1 MTHYSAKPINLAL
14 RPSWFFAGVLLTV
27 ALFSVV
33 LLWILHL
40 PFLFKWLMAGG
51 VVICAAYYIQRD
63 ALLLLLRSPARLDL
77 IEGRFQLTLQDETTW
92 PVMVLD
98 SSFISPYLSVLHLKV
113 VDERRRLCVILL
125 PDNVDPSAFRQL
137 RVWLRWGKSNDL
149 ETIEK
154 P

>member
-1 MTHYSAKPINLAL
+1 MT
-14 RPSWFFAGVLLTV
+14 
-27 ALFSVV
+27 
-33 LLWILHL
+33 
-40 PFLFKWLMAGG
+40 GG

-63 ALLLLLRSPARLDL
+63 ALLLLLHSPARLDL

-98 SSFISPYLSVLHLKV
+98 SSFISPYLSALHLKV
-113 VDERRRLCVILL
+113 VDERRRLRVILL
-125 PDNVDPSAFRQL
+125 PDNVDPNAFRQL

>member
-1 MTHYSAKPINLAL
+1 LTHYSAKPIHLAL
-14 RPSWFFAGVLLTV
+14 RPSRFFTGVLLTV
-27 ALFSVV
+27 ALFSLVMLW
-33 LLWILHL
+33 LLQL
-40 PFLFKWLMAGG
+40 PFLFKWMLAAG

-77 IEGRFQLTLQDETTW
+77 IERQFQLTLQDETVW

-137 RVWLRWGKSNDL
+137 RVWLRWGKTNDL
-149 ETIEK
+149 ETIEN

>member
-1 MTHYSAKPINLAL
+1 
-14 RPSWFFAGVLLTV
+14 VLLTV
-27 ALFSVV
+27 ALFSLVI
-33 LLWILHL
+33 LWLLHL
-40 PFLFKWLMAGG
+40 PFLFKWLLTAGL
-51 VVICAAYYIQRD
+51 VICAAYYIQRD

-77 IEGRFQLTLQDETTW
+77 IEGQFQLTLQDETIW

-113 VDERRRLCVILL
+113 VDERRRLRVILL
-125 PDNVDPSAFRQL
+125 PDNVDPNAFRQL
-137 RVWLRWGKSNDL
+137 RVWLHWGKTNDL